1 MWGGTKMDDRKR
13 RSAKKRFTVA
23 FILVTA
29 MLLAACTNQNV
40 SKTEETQETQETQL
54 PVLTENGHEEEQ
66 TAPGETAES
75 VQDIKQTEQ
84 PTGGQPQSSPL
95 ADSNAEVLTFPLGSS
110 VELDLDGDGTPEEL
124 EIFKADSAPGSV
136 NCRLD
141 DMVYD
146 EKYLLDEMGVYL
158 ENPGDEYYIITWGD
172 GSRSVGLFDQGPS
185 DDPAVSL
192 LCLESGGLRYEGS
205 FTGYISAD
213 YGPHAAVLKGDKTV
227 YSRKRLQL
235 LQTWWAEG
243 MWRPDSNGIMTEV
256 IRELYVPYAYEGS
269 ALILNTDLELYREMD
284 RQSETLTVPKGAAL
298 LCTGTDDINWIGLRS
313 DSGESGWVYMK
324 NFCDMVLP
332 DGSAVNAQ
340 DVFGNLNMAD

>member
-1 MWGGTKMDDRKR
+1 MDDRKR

-23 FILVTA
+23 FIPVTA

-40 SKTEETQETQETQL
+40 SKTEETQETQL
-54 PVLTENGHEEEQ
+54 PVLMENGHEEEQ

-124 EIFKADSAPGSV
+124 EIFKANSASGSV

-269 ALILNTDLELYREMD
+269 ELILNTDLELYREMD

-313 DSGESGWVYMK
+313 DSGESGWVYME